1 MMAIGA
7 WDALVESARAD
18 RQLYRAGPRRCRRG
32 AGRRR
37 SAFAGQQWGLLF
49 LLALIGL
56 VLAIRRFNR
65 RSLWWI
71 VVVWLIAGTAI
82 MLVQLKF
89 YDYHWLPMLP
99 PLALIGAGVIEAV
112 IACTISRV
120 GATLPDSPLQRHRD
134 DGCGGCLALLRLL
147 ARA

>member
-7 WDALVESARAD
+7 WDALVQSALVTASYTAQGIGD
-18 RQLYRAGPRRCRRG
+18 LV
-32 AGRRR
+32 
-37 SAFAGQQWGLLF
+37 SALQTALGFRWQQWGVLF

-56 VLAIRRFNR
+56 VFAIRRFNQSFAVVDR
-65 RSLWWI
+65 RRL
-71 VVVWLIAGTAI
+71 ADPRTAI

-112 IACTISRV
+112 IDADCS
-120 GATLPDSPLQRHRD
+120 
-134 DGCGGCLALLRLL
+134 
-147 ARA
+147 